1 MNENHKDEWE
11 NYTQEDHDDYMKAL
25 DRLGVDKTLK
35 RIEKER
41 EERESKELKEKYPN
55 LLKRIDKLEHG
66 LKRFIDLQHE
76 RIKELEEKVE
86 ILRIDNLT

>member
-35 RIEKER
+35 RIEKGR
-41 EERESKELKEKYPN
+41 EERESKEQKEKYPN

-86 ILRIDNLT
+86 ILRIDNLI